1 MWESW
6 PRRCEA
12 VLILKPCLSCYG
24 PFRHFHWVSCGQRCT
39 QWVTL
44 TWALPQTGTCWNAS
58 RLGCQCPPPP
68 LSHLHVCSQF
78 HSHNLFPVPS
88 GRGGAALA
96 PNGGHRAGFM
106 PPSASFPG
114 CDPGEAVA
122 LLGSSPPP
130 LSGSLEPQLL
140 RLSKPHSLSQPHL
153 RSSGPREAPGSLSR
167 EQFALSIPDIFPYF
181 VHLPPWSMSSEREDL
196 AC

>member
-58 RLGCQCPPPP
+58 CLGCQCPPPP
-68 LSHLHVCSQF
+68 HHIPMTVASSIHTTFSQ
-78 HSHNLFPVPS
+78 PPDK
-88 GRGGAALA
+88 GEGQPWPPTEDTELA
-96 PNGGHRAGFM
+96 SCPLL
-106 PPSASFPG
+106 PPSQ
-114 CDPGEAVA
+114 AVILA
-122 LLGSSPPP
+122 RQWVFTSSPQWPP
-130 LSGSLEPQLL
+130 GAPAAAFVKAPQFVTASPPELRTQGST
-140 RLSKPHSLSQPHL
+140 RLS
-153 RSSGPREAPGSLSR
+153 
-167 EQFALSIPDIFPYF
+167 F
-181 VHLPPWSMSSEREDL
+181 
-196 AC
+196 